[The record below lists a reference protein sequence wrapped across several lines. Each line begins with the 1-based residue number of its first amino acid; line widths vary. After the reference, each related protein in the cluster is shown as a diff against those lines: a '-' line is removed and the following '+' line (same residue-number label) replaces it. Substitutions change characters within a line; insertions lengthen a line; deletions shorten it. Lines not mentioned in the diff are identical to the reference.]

1 VAEATIRVELDR
13 PIGAVNRHIYGH
25 FIEHLG
31 ECIYHGMWAELL
43 QNRKMAGHDAVH
55 YGLVNGWR
63 PVGAATLRVYPGAYR
78 GDDEGFRA
86 DDPVRFMHDNTV
98 YYVPGM
104 ADRGQSQRV
113 EVLRATGQPV
123 GIGQDRVGLRGGERY
138 VGHVVL
144 RAEGLRPG
152 ETGPTRAEVSLA
164 GQSQEVGPLDG
175 EWRRF
180 ELAFTPARSD
190 EDALFS
196 ITTREAG
203 RLWVGLA
210 SLAPADSE
218 RGWRRD
224 VNDLIRALKPPIVR
238 YPGGNFASQYHWRDG
253 VGERDR
259 RPVRFDRAWSVYEPN
274 DVGTDEFIEWC
285 RLVGAEPY
293 LCVNTGDGTAEEAA
307 AWVEYCN
314 GPADSHYGAI
324 RAANGHAEPYDVIY
338 WGIGNETY
346 GNWQHDHV
354 DAETY
359 ARECVAFARA
369 MRAADAFGA
378 RNGAFGARNGAFGAR
393 NGASGARN
401 GASSAGHPLA
411 GDGPQ
416 GRRLKLLAVG
426 ATPDRWPDWNAA
438 VARIAGEE
446 IDYIT
451 LHHYARADE
460 ATPPEDEYLMTVSA
474 PSRIHDLI
482 AASRQAIDANAP
494 RGRRIPI
501 SFDEWNVAHRRAAVG
516 KIGLRN
522 VGHPALGYQAQL
534 ARLAGLGAG
543 GRQNYA
549 LADGLYAAGFF
560 NVVLRNADHVTM
572 ANQAQLVN
580 LLGLIETS
588 DSDCYGTPEYLAFR
602 LYVDHAGPVAVPASV
617 EGPTFAVPGMG
628 NMPARAAEPSID
640 VAATRDAD
648 GRRLWLHVVN
658 RDPAQSVSASV
669 DLGGRAVVRAT
680 AHVLAG
686 PHPWA
691 RNGFGRKE
699 SVRISSQAAEWDG
712 RAPYSFPACSATS
725 LELELSAIGDQLSA
739 PTPHDRA
746 GPDSSPASDQG
757 GAGAES

>member
-1 VAEATIRVELDR
+1 
-13 PIGAVNRHIYGH
+13 
-25 FIEHLG
+25 
-31 ECIYHGMWAELL
+31 
-43 QNRKMAGHDAVH
+43 
-55 YGLVNGWR
+55 
-63 PVGAATLRVYPGAYR
+63 
-78 GDDEGFRA
+78 
-86 DDPVRFMHDNTV
+86 
-98 YYVPGM
+98 
-104 ADRGQSQRV
+104 
-113 EVLRATGQPV
+113 
-123 GIGQDRVGLRGGERY
+123 
-138 VGHVVL
+138 
-144 RAEGLRPG
+144 
-152 ETGPTRAEVSLA
+152 
-164 GQSQEVGPLDG
+164 
-175 EWRRF
+175 
-180 ELAFTPARSD
+180 
-190 EDALFS
+190 
-196 ITTREAG
+196 
-203 RLWVGLA
+203 
-210 SLAPADSE
+210 
-218 RGWRRD
+218 
-224 VNDLIRALKPPIVR
+224 
-238 YPGGNFASQYHWRDG
+238 GGNFASQYHWQDG

-274 DVGTDEFIEWC
+274 DVGTDEFVEWC
-285 RLVGAEPY
+285 HLVGTEPY

-314 GPADSHYGAI
+314 GPATSRYGAM
-324 RAANGHAEPYDVIY
+324 RAANGHPEPYDVIY

-378 RNGAFGARNGAFGAR
+378 RNGA
-393 NGASGARN
+393 SGA
-401 GASSAGHPLA
+401 
-411 GDGPQ
+411 

-451 LHHYARADE
+451 LHHYARADD

-474 PSRIHDLI
+474 PARIDDLI

-501 SFDEWNVAHRRAAVG
+501 CFDEWNVAHRRAAAG

-534 ARLAGLGAG
+534 ARLAGLGGG

-560 NVVLRNADHVTM
+560 NVMLRNADHVTM

-588 DSDCYGTPEYLAFR
+588 DTDCYGTPEYLAFR

-617 EGPTFAVPGMG
+617 EGPTFAVPAMA
-628 NMPARAAEPSID
+628 NMPARPAEPLLD
-640 VAATRDAD
+640 VAATGDAD

-658 RDPAQSVSASV
+658 RDPTQSVSASV
-669 DLGGRAVVRAT
+669 DLGGRRVARAT

-691 RNGFGRKE
+691 RNGFASKE
-699 SVRISSQAAEWDG
+699 SVRIASQAAEWDG

-725 LELELSAIGDQLSA
+725 LEIELD
-739 PTPHDRA
+739 
-746 GPDSSPASDQG
+746 
-757 GAGAES
+757 